1 MDTIVNAGDSDREG
15 EIIVR
20 TCIDKTKVTGKSLK
34 RLWLP
39 DQTAETIR
47 EGLSS
52 LLDDSDYDALANE
65 GYARTY
71 IDWLYGVNLT
81 RYASLKTG
89 TLLRVGRVIVP
100 IVKAVYDRDMAIR
113 NFKSEK
119 YYAPMSKEET
129 NGETVELLS
138 KKKFSR
144 DELSAATKYC
154 EKLNNETAVVTE
166 KKTKKETLSAGKL
179 YSLTKLQNMLGKKYK
194 MPMDE
199 SLKIVQG
206 LYEKGYVTYPR
217 TNSEYLATAEKG
229 KVKNIIAAFSKIGY
243 PLVFKDKKTI
253 FDDSKIESH
262 SALTP
267 THKIPDKKSL
277 SEAEYK
283 VYSAIMR
290 RFAAVF
296 CAEECKVEKTEITVA
311 VGDVE
316 SFSLK
321 GVVMLEKG
329 WTKYDDYN
337 KRTRSCLS

>member
-1 MDTIVNAGDSDREG
+1 M
-15 EIIVR
+15 
-20 TCIDKTKVTGKSLK
+20 TGKNLK

-52 LLDDSDYDALANE
+52 LSDDSDYDALANE

-144 DELSAATKYC
+144 DELSAATEYC

-166 KKTKKETLSAGKL
+166 KKTKRKRF
-179 YSLTKLQNMLGKKYK
+179 
-194 MPMDE
+194 PPE
-199 SLKIVQG
+199 S
-206 LYEKGYVTYPR
+206 
-217 TNSEYLATAEKG
+217 S
-229 KVKNIIAAFSKIGY
+229 
-243 PLVFKDKKTI
+243 
-253 FDDSKIESH
+253 
-262 SALTP
+262 
-267 THKIPDKKSL
+267 
-277 SEAEYK
+277 
-283 VYSAIMR
+283 
-290 RFAAVF
+290 
-296 CAEECKVEKTEITVA
+296 
-311 VGDVE
+311 
-316 SFSLK
+316 
-321 GVVMLEKG
+321 
-329 WTKYDDYN
+329 
-337 KRTRSCLS
+337 TRSQNCRICSARNIKCRWTRA

>member
-1 MDTIVNAGDSDREG
+1 
-15 EIIVR
+15 
-20 TCIDKTKVTGKSLK
+20 
-34 RLWLP
+34 
-39 DQTAETIR
+39 
-47 EGLSS
+47 
-52 LLDDSDYDALANE
+52 
-65 GYARTY
+65 
-71 IDWLYGVNLT
+71 
-81 RYASLKTG
+81 
-89 TLLRVGRVIVP
+89 
-100 IVKAVYDRDMAIR
+100 
-113 NFKSEK
+113 
-119 YYAPMSKEET
+119 MSKEET

-311 VGDVE
+311 V
-316 SFSLK
+316 
-321 GVVMLEKG
+321 
-329 WTKYDDYN
+329 
-337 KRTRSCLS
+337 R